1 MAEDKEFKLFD
12 TKITSILSSSSGA
25 SSWSDLLSFTQNIY
39 NILADKKNFEFN
51 FNLLTDKV
59 DLSKR
64 LAQCLNPECPAQVH
78 EYVINVYDVIFKNI
92 LKNNKGKLGENLSIF
107 SSGLFPF
114 FNYATKDNKVHFIDK
129 VVLNHYLNLDP
140 NELALCLSGLL
151 SCLLPG
157 FDDNNEELTNKIN
170 CFLWN
175 ILVYIIKK

>member
-12 TKITSILSSSSGA
+12 TKITNILSSSSGA
-25 SSWSDLLSFTQNIY
+25 SSWSDLLTFTDNIY
-39 NILADKKNFEFN
+39 KILADKKNFEFN

-107 SSGLFPF
+107 SSGLCPF
-114 FNYATKDNKVHFIDK
+114 FNYKTF
-129 VVLNHYLNLDP
+129 
-140 NELALCLSGLL
+140 LAA
-151 SCLLPG
+151 
-157 FDDNNEELTNKIN
+157 K
-170 CFLWN
+170 
-175 ILVYIIKK
+175 